1 HVYINSTFV
10 LDAGGVRGVHMLY
23 GQERRDR
30 MSRIKGQNSD
40 PGMKLR
46 RPVHGAGCCYRL
58 HGRLPVKPDSV
69 GPGWSKV
76 ICMHRSFGH
85 RHDNC
90 PLARLPKSRL
100 DFWKPKL
107 EANTLRDQRN
117 CQRLEKLGWDVLV
130 IWECQ
135 MKNLEDVA
143 RIVTAFLNGDDR
155 KT

>member
-1 HVYINSTFV
+1 MVDTLSE
-10 LDAGGVRGVHMLY
+10 
-23 GQERRDR
+23 QERSER
-30 MSRIKGQNSD
+30 MSRIKGKNSK
-40 PGMKLR
+40 PEMKLR
-46 RPVHGAGCCYRL
+46 RLVHGLGYRYRL
-58 HGRLPVKPDSV
+58 HGQLPGKPDLV
-69 GPGWSKV
+69 FPGRRKV
-76 ICMHRSFGH
+76 IFMHGCFWH

-155 KT
+155 KTCNEIN